1 MILASMNGCDELV
14 QLLLDAGADVNANYS
29 ENLPLPQ
36 ATHTALFEATLC
48 ENIGTVRLLLAR
60 GAKTEARNAKGN
72 SALNIAVRLG
82 YTEIVEML
90 LAVKDIDINAK
101 NIEGE
106 TPLMTA
112 SRHGLEDMVR
122 LLLEKNAD
130 VWAKNHSGATARKLN
145 LKTARVQYPGLLKT
159 SISEILEKEMQVR
172 LHERRHY

>member
-1 MILASMNGCDELV
+1 MNGCDELV

-130 VWAKNHSGATARKLN
+130 VWAKNHSGATARELN
-145 LKTARVQYPGLLKT
+145 LKTGRVQYPGLLKT